1 VTSDAM
7 VRRDPGAWPLRRRQ
21 AWQTMRMELARTFT
35 LWGSFRLLFLAFAP
49 AFIIA
54 AHAIKDRHCNLQEET
69 LIIGGIIQLYYVRFG
84 VFFGCLGIFVRLL
97 RGELAERTLHYWF
110 LAPVRR
116 EVLIVGKF
124 LAGTLTT
131 VTVFGAGI
139 LASFS
144 LMYVHFD
151 AGQDFVLNGPGLA
164 HLRAYLLVATL
175 ACLGYGAVFL
185 AMSLIFKNPIV
196 PAVVLLFWEGINGVL
211 PVWLKRF
218 SVTYYLKPLFPVE
231 LPIEGILGLFT
242 VVAEPTPPWLAVSGL
257 LVFAGLVLAFACWR
271 VRRLEALYSTD

>member
-1 VTSDAM
+1 MTSDVV
-7 VRRDPGAWPLRRRQ
+7 VRSEASSWPLRRRQ
-21 AWQTMRMELARTFT
+21 AWQTMRMELLRTFT
-35 LWGSFRLLFLAFAP
+35 LWGSLTLLFLAFAP

-54 AHAIKDRHCNLQEET
+54 VHAIKHRHCDLHQET
-69 LIIGGIIQLYYVRFG
+69 LVIGGIIQLYYVRFG
-84 VFFGCLGIFVRLL
+84 VFFGCLGIFVRLV

-131 VTVFGAGI
+131 VTVFGAGT
-139 LASFS
+139 LTSFC
-144 LMYVHFD
+144 LMYIHFD
-151 AGQDFVLNGPGLA
+151 AGQDFVRNGPGLA

-185 AMSLIFKNPIV
+185 AMSLLFKNPIV
-196 PAVVLLFWEGINGVL
+196 PAVVLLFWEGTNGVF

-257 LVFAGLVLAFACWR
+257 LVFTALVLAFACWR
-271 VRRLEALYSTD
+271 IRRLEVLYSAD

>member
-1 VTSDAM
+1 MSEAV
-7 VRRDPGAWPLRRRQ
+7 VRADPGAWPLRRRQ
-21 AWQTMRMELARTFT
+21 AWETMRMELARTFT
-35 LWGSFRLLFLAFAP
+35 LWGSLRLLFLAFAP

-54 AHAIKDRHCNLQEET
+54 AHAIKDRHCHLQEET
-69 LIIGGIIQLYYVRFG
+69 LILGGIIQLYYVRFG
-84 VFFGCLGIFVRLL
+84 IFFGCLGIFVRLV

-116 EVLIVGKF
+116 EVLVVGKF
-124 LAGTLTT
+124 LAGVLTT
-131 VTVFGAGI
+131 VVVFGGGI
-139 LASFS
+139 LASWS

-151 AGQDFVLNGPGLA
+151 AGQDFVLNGPGLV

-185 AMSLIFKNPIV
+185 AMSLLFKNPIV
-196 PAVVLLFWEGINGVL
+196 PAVVVLFWEGINGAL

-231 LPIEGILGLFT
+231 LEVQGVLGLFT

-257 LVFAGLVLAFACWR
+257 LLFAALVLAFACWR
-271 VRRLEALYSTD
+271 IRRLEVLYSSD

>member
-1 VTSDAM
+1 
-7 VRRDPGAWPLRRRQ
+7 
-21 AWQTMRMELARTFT
+21 MRMELARTFT
-35 LWGSFRLLFLAFAP
+35 LWGSLRLLFLAFAP

-54 AHAIKDRHCNLQEET
+54 AHAMKDRHCNLSEET
-69 LIIGGIIQLYYVRFG
+69 LILGGIIQLYFVRFG
-84 VFFGCLGIFVRLL
+84 VFFGCLGIFVRLV

-116 EVLIVGKF
+116 EVLVVGKF
-124 LAGTLTT
+124 LAGVLTT
-131 VTVFGAGI
+131 VVVFGAGI
-139 LASFS
+139 LASWS

-164 HLRAYLLVATL
+164 HLRAYLLVAVL

-185 AMSLIFKNPIV
+185 AMSLLFKNPIV
-196 PAVVLLFWEGINGVL
+196 PAVVLLFWELINGVL

-231 LPIEGILGLFT
+231 LEVQGVLGLFT

-257 LVFAGLVLAFACWR
+257 LLFAALVLTFACWR
-271 VRRLEALYSTD
+271 IRRLEVLYSSD

>member
-1 VTSDAM
+1 MTSDAM
-7 VRRDPGAWPLRRRQ
+7 VSRDPGAWPLRRRQ
-21 AWQTMRMELARTFT
+21 VWETMRTELARTFT
-35 LWGSFRLLFLAFAP
+35 LWGSLGLVFLALAP

-54 AHAIKDRHCNLQEET
+54 AHAIHDRHCNLHEET

-84 VFFGCLGIFVRLL
+84 IFFGCLGIFVRLV

-124 LAGTLTT
+124 LAGVLTT

-139 LASFS
+139 LTSFC

-151 AGQDFVLNGPGLA
+151 AGRDFVLNGSGLA

-185 AMSLIFKNPIV
+185 AMSLLFKNPIV
-196 PAVVLLFWEGINGVL
+196 PAVVLLFWEGINGIL
-211 PVWLKRF
+211 PAWLKRF

-231 LPIEGILGLFT
+231 LPIQGILGLFT

-257 LVFAGLVLAFACWR
+257 LLFAVLVLAFACWR
-271 VRRLEALYSTD
+271 VRRLEVLYSSD